1 MAVDF
6 KTFINLA
13 PAVSAARLP
22 VLLRGRHGVGKSQVV
37 YQIAKNME
45 LPVVE
50 RRASQMTEGDL
61 VGLPSIEGNRT
72 SFNPPDWFKQ
82 ACEEPVVLFLDEVD
96 RATLEVRQG
105 IFELTDSRKLN
116 GHYLHAD
123 TLVFAAINGG
133 EHGEQYQVNEMDP
146 AELDRYSVWDIEPTV
161 EDWLGWAKE
170 NVDQLVWDFINQNRD
185 HLEHKGDYEPNKVYP
200 SRRSWDR
207 LNKVLEGADLLE
219 SPGPELF
226 ALSVSFVGFEA
237 AVAFNDFA
245 ANYDRQVTV
254 EQLLRGEREETLAGF
269 GLNEHCAL
277 IEKLEAAGI
286 FKEEM
291 PKAQLENLGKYFL
304 MLPSEA
310 AMKLWDAVACK
321 DGVQNNV
328 INFHKTEVE
337 GAEVGSH
344 LAKILGAASE

>member
-1 MAVDF
+1 MSVDF
-6 KTFINLA
+6 KTFISLA
-13 PAVSAARLP
+13 PAVSKAGLP
-22 VLLRGRHGVGKSQVV
+22 VILRGRHGVGKSQVV

-61 VGLPSIEGNRT
+61 VGLPSIDGDRT
-72 SFNPPDWFKQ
+72 SFNPPDWFKV

-96 RATLEVRQG
+96 RAVQEVRQG

-116 GHYLHAD
+116 GHHLHPE
-123 TLVFAAINGG
+123 TVVFAAVNGG

-161 EDWLGWAKE
+161 EDWLSWAKE

-185 HLEHKGDYEPNKVYP
+185 HLEHSGDYEPNKVYP

-254 EQLLRGEREETLAGF
+254 EQLLRGERKETLAGF

-291 PKAQLENLGKYFL
+291 PKEQLENLGKYFL

-321 DGVQNNV
+321 DGVQSNV
-328 INFHKTEVE
+328 INFHKTEVD
-337 GAEVGSH
+337 GVEVGNH
-344 LAKILGAASE
+344 LAAILGSE

>member
-1 MAVDF
+1 MSVDF
-6 KTFINLA
+6 KTFISLA
-13 PAVSAARLP
+13 PAVSKAGLP
-22 VLLRGRHGVGKSQVV
+22 VILRGRHGVGKSQVV

-61 VGLPSIEGNRT
+61 VGLPSIDGDRT
-72 SFNPPDWFKQ
+72 SFNPPDWFKV

-96 RATLEVRQG
+96 RAVQEVRQG

-116 GHYLHAD
+116 GHHLHPE
-123 TLVFAAINGG
+123 TVVFAAVNGG

-146 AELDRYSVWDIEPTV
+146 AELYRYSVWDIEPTV
-161 EDWLGWAKE
+161 EDWLSWAKE

-185 HLEHKGDYEPNKVYP
+185 HLEHSGDYEPNKVYP

-254 EQLLRGEREETLAGF
+254 EQLLRGERKETLAGF

-291 PKAQLENLGKYFL
+291 PKEQLENLGKYFL

>member
-1 MAVDF
+1 
-6 KTFINLA
+6 
-13 PAVSAARLP
+13 
-22 VLLRGRHGVGKSQVV
+22 
-37 YQIAKNME
+37 
-45 LPVVE
+45 
-50 RRASQMTEGDL
+50 
-61 VGLPSIEGNRT
+61 
-72 SFNPPDWFKQ
+72 
-82 ACEEPVVLFLDEVD
+82 
-96 RATLEVRQG
+96 
-105 IFELTDSRKLN
+105 
-116 GHYLHAD
+116 
-123 TLVFAAINGG
+123 
-133 EHGEQYQVNEMDP
+133 
-146 AELDRYSVWDIEPTV
+146 
-161 EDWLGWAKE
+161 LGWAKE

-277 IEKLEAAGI
+277 IEKCEAKDL
-286 FKEEM
+286 FKQELSKE
-291 PKAQLENLGKYFL
+291 QLENLGKYFL

-321 DGVQNNV
+321 DGVQSNV
-328 INFHKTEVE
+328 INFHKTEVD
-337 GAEVGSH
+337 GVEVGNH
-344 LAKILGAASE
+344 LAAILGSE